1 MAKRANRESEEMYL
15 EAILLLRKN
24 SSNVR
29 SVDVMNELGLAKS
42 STSRGMHLL
51 IKKGYIT
58 MNGESGVIEFTPEE
72 EARGRRLRAS
82 PRSESRHYETR
93 RERRTCRAGRLPYR
107 ARRIGRAFGTSE
119 KICGG
124 VNERFEMLKDK
135 KCPYCGTM
143 NKGLDLKESDGLYV
157 CSNCERVVDTKK
169 DEPRTDDETKSK

>member
-58 MNGESGVIEFTPEE
+58 MNGESGVIDLRR
-72 EARGRRLRAS
+72 RGRS
-82 PRSESRHYETR
+82 
-93 RERRTCRAGRLPYR
+93 
-107 ARRIGRAFGTSE
+107 ARKAFTS
-119 KICGG
+119 
-124 VNERFEMLKDK
+124 VTAF
-135 KCPYCGTM
+135 
-143 NKGLDLKESDGLYV
+143 
-157 CSNCERVVDTKK
+157 
-169 DEPRTDDETKSK
+169 

>member
-58 MNGESGVIEFTPEE
+58 MNGESGVIEFTPEGKKRAEGVYERHRVLKAAIMKHGGSE
-72 EARGRRLRAS
+72 ELA
-82 PRSESRHYETR
+82 
-93 RERRTCRAGRLPYR
+93 ERDGCRIEHVVSDELL
-107 ARRIGRAFGTSE
+107 E
-119 KICGG
+119 L
-124 VNERFEMLKDK
+124 LKK
-135 KCPYCGTM
+135 FVA
-143 NKGLDLKESDGLYV
+143 E
-157 CSNCERVVDTKK
+157 
-169 DEPRTDDETKSK
+169 

>member
-58 MNGESGVIEFTPEE
+58 MNGESGVIEFTPEGKKRAE
-72 EARGRRLRAS
+72 GVYERHRVLTDVLMRIGADRAS
-82 PRSESRHYETR
+82 AEDNA
-93 RERRTCRAGRLPYR
+93 CRIEHVITPEL
-107 ARRIGRAFGTSE
+107 
-119 KICGG
+119 
-124 VNERFEMLKDK
+124 FELIKNFAK
-135 KCPYCGTM
+135 K
-143 NKGLDLKESDGLYV
+143 N
-157 CSNCERVVDTKK
+157 
-169 DEPRTDDETKSK
+169 